1 MKKYFEQLRPM
12 ERRLAVGVIVAVLL
26 VANYVFIWPHFS
38 DWGNLDGKINQA
50 HQTLKTYQDV
60 KAMAPLFEQKLK
72 KFENESEYVAP
83 EDQAINFM
91 RTIQNKS
98 ADTGV
103 SILSAPPSIMHT
115 NDAFYVERVETI
127 NVLATDDQLVN
138 FLYQLGNDQAMI
150 RVRDLELQPDPP
162 RQRLSASIT
171 LVASYQKNQAKN
183 LKNATASAQ

>member
-60 KAMAPLFEQKLK
+60 ISMAPLFEQKLK
-72 KFENESEYVAP
+72 KFESESEYVVP

-91 RTIQNKS
+91 RTIQNRS
-98 ADTGV
+98 TDTGV

-115 NDAFYVERVETI
+115 NDAFYVERVETVS
-127 NVLATDDQLVN
+127 VLATDDQLVN

-162 RQRLSASIT
+162 RQRLNASIT